1 MEVDLDPA
9 AARRKK
15 VHPATATVDVGWIG
29 RRKKVHPATATVDA
43 GWIGRRKKVCQVYSF
58 PIPETSASFSFVYD
72 VLNL

>member
-15 VHPATATVDVGWIG
+15 VHPATATVD
-29 RRKKVHPATATVDA
+29 A
-43 GWIGRRKKVCQVYSF
+43 GWIGRRKKVRQVYSF
-58 PIPETSASFSFVYD
+58 PIPETSASFSFVCD